1 MRGAQHGDMNP
12 VRKRPNTWLQ
22 ASALFA
28 ACVVLVLASVGDLR
42 HGASLQSAGSF
53 DPQMPQAEGGHG
65 LLQVANSQDGS
76 VRMYDARDGRLLS
89 VAAAG
94 SK

>member
-1 MRGAQHGDMNP
+1 MNP
-12 VRKRPNTWLQ
+12 VRKRSNTWLQ

-42 HGASLQSAGSF
+42 HGASLQAAASF
-53 DPQMPQAEGGHG
+53 DLRMPQVEGGHEW
-65 LLQVANSQDGS
+65 LQVANSQDGS

-89 VAAAG
+89 IAAAS